1 MNHTRG
7 WRTATLLMT
16 LLGLCQLW
24 WAGGIGDRTSV
35 SAAVLGP
42 LSLLSALALSRVNAL
57 ETRLPV
63 VVVAG
68 AHLCL
73 TVLALTVGLPGQVR
87 HDVDPRTGVVLVMAI
102 GVLVAIEG
110 DRRERARSAWSAPA
124 PYAR

>member
-7 WRTATLLMT
+7 WRTATILMT
-16 LLGLCQLW
+16 LLGLCQVW

-35 SAAVLGP
+35 SAAILAP

-63 VVVAG
+63 VVVTG
-68 AHLCL
+68 AQLCL
-73 TVLALTVGLPGQVR
+73 TVLALTIGLPGQVR
-87 HDVDPRTGVVLVMAI
+87 HDIDVRAGIVLAVAMGI
-102 GVLVAIEG
+102 LVAIEV
-110 DRRERARSAWSAPA
+110 DRRERARSAWAGPA